1 MGVFQSK
8 EQPNYISYG
17 NIQEEGSI
25 PLPTDNNSSGSGVSI
40 KSKAEAKAKAE
51 AEAKA
56 KNVHTV
62 HFTQHI

>member
-8 EQPNYISYG
+8 EEQPNYIISYG

-25 PLPTDNNSSGSGVSI
+25 PLSTTTNNNNSSGSGDNI
-40 KSKAEAKAKAE
+40 KSKAKA
-51 AEAKA
+51 
-56 KNVHTV
+56 VHTV

>member
-8 EQPNYISYG
+8 EEQPNYIISYG

-25 PLPTDNNSSGSGVSI
+25 PLSTTTNNNNSSGSGVSI
-40 KSKAEAKAKAE
+40 KSKA
-51 AEAKA
+51 KA

-62 HFTQHI
+62 HFTHHI

>member
-8 EQPNYISYG
+8 EEQPNYIISYG

-25 PLPTDNNSSGSGVSI
+25 PLSTTTNNNNSSGSGDNI
-40 KSKAEAKAKAE
+40 KSKAE
-51 AEAKA
+51 A

>member
-8 EQPNYISYG
+8 EEQPNYIISYG

-25 PLPTDNNSSGSGVSI
+25 PLSTTTNNNNSSGSGGSGDNI
-40 KSKAEAKAKAE
+40 KSKAKA
-51 AEAKA
+51 
-56 KNVHTV
+56 VHTV

>member
-1 MGVFQSK
+1 MIS
-8 EQPNYISYG
+8 NYISYG

-40 KSKAEAKAKAE
+40 KSKAEAKAK
-51 AEAKA
+51 
-56 KNVHTV
+56 NVHTV